1 MRRYTYTKI
10 RDCNSARDRL
20 PAYGRLGESQL
31 KGLLRRNSQDNGI
44 QKVTML
50 IAEGK
55 QVGKA

>member
-31 KGLLRRNSQDNGI
+31 KGLGEIPKTMVYRR
-44 QKVTML
+44 
-50 IAEGK
+50 
-55 QVGKA
+55 